1 VTARAARWAARGVC
15 ALVVGALGC
24 APHARYGP
32 PDTISGYDILV
43 THDDSLSQAIA
54 RDLARHGFTVRH
66 AVVGGSRPTAY
77 LFSFTFSETDMPALR
92 WLHVRVADTRTGDL
106 VAWVSAPVDSL
117 GATPEARARAVVDS
131 LIARGSLKRELAPP

>member
-1 VTARAARWAARGVC
+1 MARCVC
-15 ALVVGALGC
+15 ALLVVATGC
-24 APHARYGP
+24 APRARYGP

-66 AVVGGSRPTAY
+66 GVVGGSRPTAY
-77 LFSFTFSETDMPALR
+77 LFTFIFYETELPALR

-117 GATPEARARAVVDS
+117 GATPETRARAVVDS
-131 LIARGSLKRELAPP
+131 LIARGSLKREPSPP